1 MIVIEV
7 DAPYEV
13 YLLLKVS
20 LMHQVL
26 RETLCK
32 VVRNLLLYRV
42 ICNDLWFWGSS
53 ESAIASRVRSFSQ
66 LEASRTVPTQPLS
79 LILFLL
85 I

>member
-26 RETLCK
+26 RKTLCK
-32 VVRNLLLYRV
+32 VVRNFFLYRV
-42 ICNDLWFWGSS
+42 IFYDLWFWGSS
-53 ESAIASRVRSFSQ
+53 ESAIASRVRSFSE
-66 LEASRTVPTQPLS
+66 LEAS
-79 LILFLL
+79 
-85 I
+85 